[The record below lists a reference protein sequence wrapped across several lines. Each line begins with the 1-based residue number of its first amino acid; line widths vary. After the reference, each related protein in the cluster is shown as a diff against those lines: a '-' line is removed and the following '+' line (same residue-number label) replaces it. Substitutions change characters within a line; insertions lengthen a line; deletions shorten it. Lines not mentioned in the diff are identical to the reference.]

1 MNDFLKYILRF
12 VLILAGQLLLFE
24 GLNLGTFL
32 YPMPYI
38 LFLLLFPCTY
48 PSWMLMLWG
57 FAFGVG
63 MDMLSA
69 GIMGLHTAAFVMLGA
84 MRNNLIKLIAIKG
97 DFDDMSVPGF
107 RSFGFARFTLFVLMS
122 VAVHHLVY
130 FNLES
135 FSFFL
140 FWQTAAR
147 LLSSLALN
155 VFLVL
160 LFKRTFFEQRR

>member
-1 MNDFLKYILRF
+1 MNDFLKYFLRF
-12 VLILAGQLLLFE
+12 IVIMAVQLLLFD

-48 PSWMLMLWG
+48 PSWLLMLWG
-57 FAFGVG
+57 FAFGIG
-63 MDMLSA
+63 LDMLSA
-69 GIMGLHTAAFVMLGA
+69 GIMGLHTASLVMLGA
-84 MRNNLIKLIAIKG
+84 LRNSMIKIIAVKG
-97 DFDDMSVPGF
+97 DFDDLSVPGF
-107 RSFGFARFTLFVLMS
+107 RLFGYARFTLFVLMS

-140 FWQTAAR
+140 FWQTFIR
-147 LLSSLALN
+147 LLCSLALN

-160 LFKRTFFEQRR
+160 LFKRTFFERRR

>member
-12 VLILAGQLLLFE
+12 VVIMAVQLLLFE

-48 PSWMLMLWG
+48 PSWLLMLWG
-57 FAFGVG
+57 FSFGLG
-63 MDMLSA
+63 MVILSA
-69 GIMGLHTAAFVMLGA
+69 GIMGLHTASFVMLGA
-84 MRNNLIKLIAIKG
+84 IRNSMFKLLAVKG
-97 DFDDMSVPGF
+97 DFDDLSVPGF
-107 RSFGFARFTLFVLMS
+107 RSFGFARYLLFVLMS
-122 VAVHHLVY
+122 VSVHHLVY

-140 FWQTAAR
+140 FWQTFAR
-147 LLSSLALN
+147 LLSSLVLN

-160 LFKRTFFEQRR
+160 LFKRTFFEHRR

>member
-1 MNDFLKYILRF
+1 MNDFLKYILHF
-12 VLILAGQLLLFE
+12 VVIMAGQLLLFE

-48 PSWMLMLWG
+48 PAWLLMLWG
-57 FAFGVG
+57 FVFGVG
-63 MDMLSA
+63 LDMLSA
-69 GIMGLHTAAFVMLGA
+69 GVMGLHTASFVMLGA
-84 MRNNLIKLIAIKG
+84 MRNNLIKLIVVKG
-97 DFDDMSVPGF
+97 VFDDLSVPGF
-107 RSFGFARFTLFVLMS
+107 RSFGFARYTLFVLMS
-122 VAVHHLVY
+122 VFVHHLVY

-140 FWQTAAR
+140 FWQTFAR